1 MLTARRHAHT
11 QASSPATTR
20 SQPVHTRGLRR
31 VTQSRASPA
40 AVAAA
45 TAEAQQQQLQLD
57 HVRAHLLRQED
68 TIIFGWVRRGAYLRN
83 SGLLAIGTSSP
94 ARPAEWQPHHS
105 ALSWFLEQTERAHAA
120 IGRYRA
126 PDELPFTRQGA
137 EASAAAVAVG
147 PSLAAPPSP
156 LPAFADDI
164 DFNAQVMAS
173 YLDVILDEV
182 ADVGEDDS
190 QHGTCLLLDVAA
202 LQALSKRV
210 HFGKYVAEAKFRQER
225 ALFEPLIATGDRHG
239 VRAALTHPAQEDAVA
254 SRVARKAAQMLAN
267 EAEAAASLGEGGAGG
282 NGGAGKGRQPRLTAE
297 AVARLWRDVVMPL
310 TKDVQVAYLMRR
322 LEVAVPPGGGGAGGG
337 GHHFLGPHA
346 RGGGHLGQYM

>member
-1 MLTARRHAHT
+1 MLTPPTHART
-11 QASSPATTR
+11 QASSPASTVSPPPRTW
-20 SQPVHTRGLRR
+20 GLRR
-31 VTQSRASPA
+31 LTQSRVAPA
-40 AVAAA
+40 TAAAA
-45 TAEAQQQQLQLD
+45 TAEAQQQQQLQLD

-83 SGLLAIGTSSP
+83 SGLLAVGT
-94 ARPAEWQPHHS
+94 AGRPAEWQPHHS

-137 EASAAAVAVG
+137 EASAATLAVG
-147 PSLAAPPSP
+147 PAVAAPPSP

-164 DFNAQVMAS
+164 DFNAQVMAA
-173 YLDVILDEV
+173 YVDVILDEV
-182 ADVGEDDS
+182 AEVGEDDS

-225 ALFEPLIATGDRHG
+225 ALFEPLIARGDTHG
-239 VRAALTHPAQEDAVA
+239 VRATLTHPAQEDAVA
-254 SRVARKAAQMLAN
+254 ARVARKAAQMLAN
-267 EAEAAASLGEGGAGG
+267 EAEAAASLGEGGTGG
-282 NGGAGKGRQPRLTAE
+282 NGAGGLGQRRLTAE

-322 LEVAVPPGGGGAGGG
+322 LEVAVPPGGA
-337 GHHFLGPHA
+337 HFAGPHA
-346 RGGGHLGQYM
+346 RGGGHLGQFM